1 MSNYV
6 SLKNKLL
13 LSFFTVTTFSI
24 VVTTLFSIQ
33 FFTGKINRSAVEY
46 MESGIRVAELLYAN
60 QLNEL
65 QTMTTTLSNDG
76 TLQLLAKLNSRE
88 KLESYLME
96 KPDLRHDNLFIHV
109 VTSKGDIFTIQ
120 PQPDNNALIPT
131 LDDAMHHPHIVKA
144 MRHETS
150 MPPVSTEMLP
160 ANGATP
166 ALLVM
171 TCANVF
177 SGESKLVGGE
187 QGTFP
192 GAVVIQLVLNRQT
205 DVVRQIQA
213 LLNVQAA
220 LYLNGE
226 PVSATSE
233 TSIPADVYQRL
244 LAGDSQREQIAI
256 FKSGGILAQY
266 IALKNLNDTPV
277 GVIGISVSADT
288 YVQTRQQAVVTLL
301 GIMAGCLIGASLLGY
316 FLARSIVIP
325 VQKLLVGV
333 ETIIAGNLSH
343 ELTIRSHDEL
353 GTLAQAFNTM
363 ARQLREIFNTLEER
377 VNDAT
382 SRLQATL
389 AYMSAIIDNMA
400 DGLLATG
407 PDDKILRC
415 NPALRQMLGIN
426 APEVLGK
433 RYDEVFEKDICDLV
447 EMISSGIESYAV
459 AEIDMANDR
468 IGKAVSTAIYKD
480 SALSKGEQE
489 AIGAV
494 LLVRDITREK
504 EIDQMKTDFISTVSH
519 ELRTPLTSV
528 IGFAKIIKKRFE
540 GVLLPAFQENT
551 DKKITKAVGQ
561 VNENLDI
568 IIAEGERLT
577 TLINDVLDV
586 AKMEAGKIDW
596 KMQKMAISDIIDRA
610 LLATSA
616 LFEKKGLA
624 QLREI
629 PENLPEVTGDR
640 DRLIQVV
647 INLISNAVK
656 FTDSGSVT
664 CRVSQKQNEL
674 VVSVIDSGMGI
685 APEDQPKVFE
695 KFKQVGDTLT
705 DKPKGT
711 GLGLPICKQIVEH
724 HGGRIWVESEI
735 GKGSTFSFTLPILVE
750 TTHFAERISKRMFL
764 EHLQERQ
771 ALSKFG
777 DTSEKKMVLVV
788 DDEASIRKLLR
799 QELEPEGYVIREAQN
814 GKEAIERVR
823 RERPC
828 LILLDVLMPE
838 MNGLEVAIKLKT
850 DPFSM
855 DIPIIILSVLEERDM
870 GYHFGIDGYLTKP
883 IDSRQLHQQVG
894 TMLSNGLAQKK
905 IVVAGTA
912 NAEIENITTLL
923 SMNFDV
929 RRITEF
935 EDLMTQLNAES
946 PDMVIV
952 EREFATRY
960 PLNDLLTS
968 PNQPMHKQLFFL
980 ELLDEEKGES
990 Q

>member
-1 MSNYV
+1 MSNYIN
-6 SLKNKLL
+6 LKNKLL
-13 LSFFTVTTFSI
+13 LSFFTVTSFSI

-33 FFTGKINRSAVEY
+33 FFTGKINHSALEY
-46 MESGIRVAELLYAN
+46 MESGIRVAELMYAN

-65 QTMTTTLSNDG
+65 QTMTSTLSYDG
-76 TLQLLAKLNSRE
+76 TLQLLARLNSRE
-88 KLESYLME
+88 KIQSYLSE
-96 KPDLRHDNLFIHV
+96 KPDLQHENLFIHI
-109 VTSKGDIFTIQ
+109 VTPKGETFTIQ
-120 PQPDNNALIPT
+120 PQPKNEALIPIFS
-131 LDDAMHHPHIVKA
+131 DVMHHLHIVKA
-144 MRHETS
+144 MRQETS
-150 MPPVSTEMLP
+150 LPPVSTEMIP
-160 ANGATP
+160 ANGAVP

-171 TCANVF
+171 TCASVF

-187 QGTFP
+187 QNDFA
-192 GAVVIQLVLNRQT
+192 GAVMIQLVLNRQT
-205 DVVRQIQA
+205 DLVRKIQE
-213 LLNVQAA
+213 LLNVEAA
-220 LYLNGE
+220 LFLDGA
-226 PVSATSE
+226 PISATNPNS
-233 TSIPADVYQRL
+233 SIPAEVYQRL
-244 LAGDSQREQIAI
+244 LSGTSPREQTAK
-256 FKSGGILAQY
+256 FEAGGTLDQY
-266 IALKNLNDTPV
+266 VALKNLDGTPV

-288 YVQTRQQAVVTLL
+288 YVQTRRQAAITLF
-301 GIMAGCLIGASLLGY
+301 GIMAGCLTGASLLGY

-325 VQKLLVGV
+325 VRKLLVGV

-343 ELTIRSHDEL
+343 ELTVKSRDEL

-363 ARQLREIFNTLEER
+363 ARQLRDIFNTLEER

-389 AYMSAIIDNMA
+389 AYMSAILDNMA

-415 NPALRQMLGIN
+415 NPALRQMLGLN
-426 APEVLGK
+426 NQDVLGK
-433 RYDEVFEKDICDLV
+433 RYDEVFDKNICELI
-447 EMISSGIESYAV
+447 EMTSSGVEQYAV
-459 AEIDMANDR
+459 AEIDMTNER

-480 SALSKGEQE
+480 SALPKEEQE
-489 AIGAV
+489 AIGSV
-494 LLVRDITREK
+494 LLMRDITREK

-551 DKKITKAVGQ
+551 DKKVAKAVGQ

-596 KMQKMAISDIIDRA
+596 KMQKMEIKDVIDRA

-629 PENLPEVTGDR
+629 PDGLPEVTADR

-656 FTDSGSVT
+656 FTDDGSVT
-664 CRVSQKQNEL
+664 CRVLQKQNEL
-674 VVSVIDSGMGI
+674 VISVIDSGMGI

-750 TTHFAERISKRMFL
+750 TTHLSERVSKKMFL
-764 EHLQERQ
+764 EHLHEWQ
-771 ALSKFG
+771 ALSKFCE
-777 DTSEKKMVLVV
+777 TSEKKMVLVV

-814 GKEAIERVR
+814 GKDALERVR

-838 MNGLEVAIKLKT
+838 MNGLEVAIELKT

-855 DIPIIILSVLEERDM
+855 DIPIIVLSVLEERDM

-894 TMLSNGLAQKK
+894 LMLSNGPAKK
-905 IVVAGTA
+905 SVIVAATA
-912 NAEIENITTLL
+912 NAEMDSMTDLL
-923 SMNFDV
+923 AAHFDV
-929 RRITEF
+929 RRAKDF
-935 EDLMTQLNAES
+935 EELLAQLKAEC

-952 EREFATRY
+952 EGEVASCYRAEKTLSFSSQQREK
-960 PLNDLLTS
+960 
-968 PNQPMHKQLFFL
+968 HLFFL
-980 ELLDEEKGES
+980 ELYDEQKGES
-990 Q
+990 

>member
-6 SLKNKLL
+6 TLKNKLL
-13 LSFFTVTTFSI
+13 LSFFTVTTVS
-24 VVTTLFSIQ
+24 VVATTLFSIQ
-33 FFTGKINRSAVEY
+33 YFTGKINTSALEY
-46 MESGIRVAELLYAN
+46 MESGIRVAELMYDN
-60 QLNEL
+60 QLDQL
-65 QTMTTTLSNDG
+65 QTMTSTLSNDG
-76 TLQLLAKLNSRE
+76 TLQLLVKLNSQE
-88 KLESYLME
+88 KIQSYLAG
-96 KPDLRHDNLFIHV
+96 KPDLQRANLFVHFI
-109 VTSKGDIFTIQ
+109 TAKGDTFFIQ
-120 PQPDNNALIPT
+120 PMPKQDALIPR
-131 LDDAMHHPHIVKA
+131 LDDALHHPHIVKA
-144 MRHETS
+144 MQRNDALPS
-150 MPPVSTEMLP
+150 VSTEVIP

-171 TCANVF
+171 TCASVF
-177 SGESKLVGGE
+177 SAESKLVGGE
-187 QGTFP
+187 QGAFP
-192 GAVVIQLVLNRQT
+192 GAVMLQLVLNRHT
-205 DVVRQIQA
+205 DLVNKINT
-213 LLNVQAA
+213 LLNVSAA
-220 LYLNGE
+220 IYLNAQSI
-226 PVSATSE
+226 SATDSA
-233 TSIPADVYQRL
+233 SIPADVYQRL
-244 LAGDSQREQIAI
+244 LAGDSQREQTAN
-256 FKSGGILAQY
+256 FVQGGMLAQY
-266 IALKNLNDTPV
+266 TALKNSKDAPV
-277 GVIGISVSADT
+277 GVLGISVSADT
-288 YVQTRQQAVVTLL
+288 YVQTRQQAVFTLL
-301 GIMAGCLIGASLLGY
+301 GIMAGCLLGASLLGY
-316 FLARSIVIP
+316 LLARSIVIP
-325 VQKLLVGV
+325 IQKLLVGV
-333 ETIIAGNLSH
+333 ETIMAGNLSH
-343 ELTIRSHDEL
+343 ELTIRSRDEL
-353 GTLAQAFNTM
+353 GTLARAFNMM

-389 AYMSAIIDNMA
+389 AYMSAILDNMA
-400 DGLLATG
+400 DGLISTG

-415 NPALRQMLGIN
+415 NPTVRQMLGLN
-426 APEVLGK
+426 EQDALGK
-433 RYDEVFEKDICDLV
+433 RYDEVLEKEICELI
-447 EMISSGIESYAV
+447 EMTSSGIEQYAV
-459 AEIDMANDR
+459 AEISMTNER

-480 SALSKGEQE
+480 STLPKDQQE
-489 AIGAV
+489 SIGSV

-551 DKKITKAVGQ
+551 DKKVAKAVGQ

-596 KMQKMAISDIIDRA
+596 KMQKMAVGDVVDRA

-629 PENLPEVTGDR
+629 PNGLPDITGDR

-656 FTDSGSVT
+656 FTDAGSVT
-664 CRVSQKQNEL
+664 CRVTQKQNEL

-735 GKGSTFSFTLPILVE
+735 GKGSTFSFTMPILVE
-750 TTHFAERISKRMFL
+750 TTHLSDRVSKTMFL
-764 EHLQERQ
+764 DHLRERQ

-777 DTSEKKMVLVV
+777 ETAEKKMILVV

-799 QELEPEGYVIREAQN
+799 QELEPEGYLIREAQN

-823 RERPC
+823 RERPN

-838 MNGLEVAIKLKT
+838 MNGLEVAIALKT

-855 DIPIIILSVLEERDM
+855 DIPIIVLSVLEEGDM

-883 IDSRQLHQQVG
+883 IDSRQLHQQVEA
-894 TMLSNGLAQKK
+894 MASNSLAKK
-905 IVVAGTA
+905 KMIVAAST
-912 NAEIENITTLL
+912 NAEMDSMTELL
-923 SMNFDV
+923 SACFEV
-929 RRITEF
+929 RRIRKPEELTP
-935 EDLMTQLNAES
+935 QLSAEC

-952 EREFATRY
+952 EGEFAASL
-960 PLNDLLTS
+960 P
-968 PNQPMHKQLFFL
+968 KQQVCKHLFFL
-980 ELLDEEKGES
+980 ELYDEQKGEA
-990 Q
+990 